1 MNFWKALI
9 NNFPLVCAGTAWF
22 TAQILKVFTGVFK
35 VREFSVSALLFGHG
49 GMPSSHSATVC
60 SLMVACGLTYGVGSG
75 YFAIAAIFA
84 IIVMGDAAGVRAE
97 AGKQAK
103 VLNRMMKHL
112 FATEK
117 QGADRHGETQQN
129 LKELVGHT
137 PLQVFMG
144 ALLGIALPFLMAL
157 IPLYRGY
164 FPL

>member
-1 MNFWKALI
+1 MKFWTDLL

-22 TAQILKVFTGVFK
+22 TAQIIKVFTGVFK
-35 VREFSVSALLFGHG
+35 MRDFSITALLFGNG
-49 GMPSSHSATVC
+49 GMPSSHSAAVC
-60 SLMVACGLTYGVGSG
+60 ALAVSCALAHGVGSG
-75 YFAIAAIFA
+75 YFAIAFLFA

-103 VLNRMMKHL
+103 VLNRLMRDLFKAEKH
-112 FATEK
+112 
-117 QGADRHGETQQN
+117 GDVNGD

-137 PLQVFMG
+137 PLQVAMG
-144 ALLGIALPFLMAL
+144 ALLGLSLPFLMAL